1 MENSNKKVQS
11 DTSPKILKWYKE
23 VYSGKDGLS
32 LYFDLNKLDD
42 LENLG
47 ETDDKKRPFATIKE
61 NTSLSENAKLMKI
74 SGDVIF
80 NFSTRGYKGQ
90 SRYDILK
97 KYIEEISDKDLKM
110 IYLKKL
116 DYCANHNFE
125 PENCALMPQTGNLQI
140 VKQGIGNDRGD
151 TYIWVL
157 NEYFENGL
165 EIIFNHS
172 SYENKPV
179 LVEYLESLRK
189 SGKKQSI
196 YNYCKLFYNIS
207 DTRLIDELI
216 ELGSKTIDSEL
227 RARKY
232 IDLALSFWNKR
243 KEYYDSLNF

>member
-1 MENSNKKVQS
+1 MKDTNTIIS

-23 VYSGKDGLS
+23 IYSAKDGLS
-32 LYFDLNKLDD
+32 LYFDLDNLYIPKD
-42 LENLG
+42 LE
-47 ETDDKKRPFATIKE
+47 EIDDKKRPFVIAKE
-61 NTSLSENAKLMKI
+61 NAPFSENAKLMRI

-80 NFSTRGYKGQ
+80 NFSTSGRKGQ

-97 KYIEEISDKDLKM
+97 KYILEIKDEDLKT
-110 IYLKKL
+110 IYLEKL
-116 DYCANHNFE
+116 SYCASHNKE
-125 PENCALMPQTGNLQI
+125 PENCALMPQTGNLQYI
-140 VKQGIGNDRGD
+140 KQGIGNDRGD

-179 LVEYLESLRK
+179 LVEYLESIRK

-232 IDLALSFWNKR
+232 IDLALSFWSKR
-243 KEYYDSLNF
+243 KEYYDSLSF